1 MKRIIINIITYTVL
15 FFNSN
20 LYGDQNT
27 QTLKV
32 GLLAPL
38 TGEYKDLG
46 NSLLYSLQLALEE
59 IDDKNVLIIP
69 RDSGFQNKKK
79 LISAIQDIKSSGAN
93 IIIGPISNKF
103 FNELK
108 KFKDIIFIS
117 PSNILPEFSNNIIS
131 IGVSLESQLVSIKDF
146 IKKLENFVS
155 SSH

>member
-1 MKRIIINIITYTVL
+1 MKKIIYNIITYIVL

-20 LYGDQNT
+20 LYGDQNN

-59 IDDKNVLIIP
+59 INDKNVIIIP

-93 IIIGPISNKF
+93 VIIGPVSNKF
-103 FNELK
+103 FGELK
-108 KFKDIIFIS
+108 KFKDIVFIS
-117 PSNILPEFSNNIIS
+117 PSNIKPEFSDNIIS
-131 IGVSLESQLVSIKDF
+131 IGVSLESQLMSIKNF
-146 IKKLENFVS
+146 IKKQKKTKQ
-155 SSH
+155 

>member
-20 LYGDQNT
+20 LYGDQNN

-59 IDDKNVLIIP
+59 INDKNVIIIP

-79 LISAIQDIKSSGAN
+79 FSRSLDLN
-93 IIIGPISNKF
+93 YKF
-103 FNELK
+103 
-108 KFKDIIFIS
+108 
-117 PSNILPEFSNNIIS
+117 
-131 IGVSLESQLVSIKDF
+131 QLTF
-146 IKKLENFVS
+146 
-155 SSH
+155 

>member
-1 MKRIIINIITYTVL
+1 MKKIIYNIITYIFL

-20 LYGDQNT
+20 LYGDQNN

-59 IDDKNVLIIP
+59 INDKNVIIIP

-93 IIIGPISNKF
+93 VIIGPVSNKF
-103 FNELK
+103 FGELK
-108 KFKDIIFIS
+108 KFKDIVFIS
-117 PSNILPEFSNNIIS
+117 PSNIKPEFSDNIIS
-131 IGVSLESQLVSIKDF
+131 IGVSLESQLMSIKNF
-146 IKKLENFVS
+146 IKKQKKTKQ
-155 SSH
+155 